1 MGRAENATG
10 TGAASRTDDTSR
22 VREARSGGPAPGQHA
37 QRQQPKTLKGDSGE
51 LETPRDRQA
60 TFEPKIV
67 ARGQTRWTGFD
78 DKIVSLYAQVRVKSK

>member
-22 VREARSGGPAPGQHA
+22 VREARSGGPAPEQHA
-37 QRQQPKTLKGDSGE
+37 QRQQPKDFERRL
-51 LETPRDRQA
+51 RQA

>member
-1 MGRAENATG
+1 MPPERALQAELTTHLG
-10 TGAASRTDDTSR
+10 YE
-22 VREARSGGPAPGQHA
+22 EARSGGPAQGQHA